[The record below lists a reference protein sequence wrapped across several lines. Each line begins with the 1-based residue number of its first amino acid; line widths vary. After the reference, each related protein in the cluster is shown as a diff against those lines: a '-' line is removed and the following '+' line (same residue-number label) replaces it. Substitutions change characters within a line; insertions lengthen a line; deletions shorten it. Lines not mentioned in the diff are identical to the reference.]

1 MKILIVTP
9 LFPPQNAVGALR
21 PYSWA
26 KYWTREGHAVD
37 VYTVESYGVD
47 SGLNIDLQN
56 LNVVAYPVPF
66 ISKMARKWQN
76 VSDESS
82 GGSSNQNK
90 KSSIF
95 AKLKKVYRDLID
107 KTGCIMGVR
116 YPDMRD
122 FWAKKVIKSINP
134 QKYDLVVSTGCPY
147 SVHRVCYY
155 VKKKNPKVF
164 WILDWRD
171 LWTLNPYWNGLK
183 IFNPYEKKLEKKYH
197 ALADVITVVSD
208 GLKDDLAKLT
218 SNTIITIPNGF
229 DKEDYTSFIGK
240 DKTNRNSKQL
250 TCVYTGT
257 IYKGV
262 QDITPFLKAVR
273 ELLDEERIQEKQIEF
288 IAAGNV
294 ADLLQDIEYY
304 KLQNIFTF
312 KGFIPRDEALRL
324 TYNCDI
330 ALLLLGKN
338 NKGILTGKLFE
349 YLTLADYTLGVDF
362 SNESDAGKII
372 NEANA
377 GCCFD
382 SNVEEIKDVLIKKLK
397 EKNQGCYSIKND
409 SVIEQ
414 FDRRL
419 LAKRMIE
426 LVR

>member
-1 MKILIVTP
+1 MRILIVTP

-26 KYWTREGHAVD
+26 KYWCRDGHSVD

-47 SGLNIDLQN
+47 SGLNINLQN
-56 LNVVAYPVPF
+56 LNVVALPVPF
-66 ISKMARKWQN
+66 ISRMAKKWHNANNNSQSAGTN
-76 VSDESS
+76 
-82 GGSSNQNK
+82 NNN

-95 AKLKKVYRDLID
+95 GKAKKLYRNFID

-122 FWAKKVIKSINP
+122 LWARNVIKNIDP
-134 QKYDLVVSTGCPY
+134 KKYDLVVSTGCPY
-147 SVHRVCYY
+147 SVHKVCYY
-155 VKKKNPKVF
+155 VKKKNPKAF

-171 LWTLNPYWNGLK
+171 LWTLNPYWKGLK
-183 IFNPYEKKLEKKYH
+183 IFNSYEKKLERKFH
-197 ALADVITVVSD
+197 TIADVITVVSD
-208 GLKDDLAKLT
+208 GLKDDLKKLT
-218 SNTIITIPNGF
+218 SNNIVTIPNGY
-229 DKEDYTSFIGK
+229 DKEDYSTFMGK
-240 DKTNRNSKQL
+240 EKSNRNNKKI

-262 QDITPFLKAVR
+262 QDITPFLKAIR
-273 ELLDEERIQEKQIEF
+273 ELLDEKRIQENQIEF

-304 KLQNIFTF
+304 KLQNVFTF
-312 KGFIPRDEALRL
+312 KGFISRAEALKL

-362 SNESDAGKII
+362 SNESDAGRII
-372 NEANA
+372 CEANA
-377 GCCFD
+377 GYCFD
-382 SNVEEIKDVLIKKLK
+382 SNVEEIKDVIMKKLE
-397 EKNQGCYSIKND
+397 EKNKGIYSIKNN
-409 SVIEQ
+409 SIIEQ

-419 LAKRMIE
+419 LTEKMLE
-426 LVR
+426 LVK